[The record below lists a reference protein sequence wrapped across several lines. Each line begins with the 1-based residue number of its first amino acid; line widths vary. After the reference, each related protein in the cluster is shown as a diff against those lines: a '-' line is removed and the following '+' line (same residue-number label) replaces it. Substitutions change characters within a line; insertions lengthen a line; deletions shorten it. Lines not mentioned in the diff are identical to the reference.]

1 VVGPGVVGRVVAA
14 ARRYFD
20 PSQFSTAAAASMISL
35 TDQRYGR
42 ISWPTIKRARLA
54 NAGWN
59 EQAANLLQPKID
71 LAEID
76 HLA

>member
-14 ARRYFD
+14 ALFRSVPIFHGGGGKYD
-20 PSQFSTAAAASMISL
+20 L
-35 TDQRYGR
+35 TDRSEMRQDQQ
-42 ISWPTIKRARLA
+42 PTIELACLA